1 MNLNSWILLLEKP
14 ILWTDRRDQE
24 NQRNEHRKE
33 AYKMEKII
41 DRENKEAVKALK
53 KDNLYF
59 GYMAARKLERADY
72 VETISGLRKP
82 EAKKIKA
89 AV

>member
-1 MNLNSWILLLEKP
+1 MKNLYYGQIEEIKN
-14 ILWTDRRDQE
+14 
-24 NQRNEHRKE
+24 NF
-33 AYKMEKII
+33 
-41 DRENKEAVKALK
+41 
-53 KDNLYF
+53 YF

>member
-1 MNLNSWILLLEKP
+1 MKNLYYGQIEEIKKIKEMN
-14 ILWTDRRDQE
+14 T
-24 NQRNEHRKE
+24 RKE

-41 DRENKEAVKALK
+41 DRENKEAVKA
-53 KDNLYF
+53 
-59 GYMAARKLERADY
+59 LERADY

>member
-1 MNLNSWILLLEKP
+1 
-14 ILWTDRRDQE
+14 
-24 NQRNEHRKE
+24 
-33 AYKMEKII
+33 MEKII

-53 KDNLYF
+53 KDNFCF

>member
-1 MNLNSWILLLEKP
+1 MKSLYYGQIEEIKKSTIE
-14 ILWTDRRDQE
+14 R
-24 NQRNEHRKE
+24 EHI
-33 AYKMEKII
+33 KMEKII

-53 KDNLYF
+53 KDNFYF

>member
-1 MNLNSWILLLEKP
+1 MNLNSLILLLEKP

-53 KDNLYF
+53 KDNFYF

>member
-1 MNLNSWILLLEKP
+1 
-14 ILWTDRRDQE
+14 
-24 NQRNEHRKE
+24 
-33 AYKMEKII
+33 MEKII

-53 KDNLYF
+53 KDNFYI

>member
-1 MNLNSWILLLEKP
+1 MRNLYYGQIEEIKKSTIE
-14 ILWTDRRDQE
+14 R
-24 NQRNEHRKE
+24 EHI
-33 AYKMEKII
+33 KMEKII

-53 KDNLYF
+53 KDNFYF